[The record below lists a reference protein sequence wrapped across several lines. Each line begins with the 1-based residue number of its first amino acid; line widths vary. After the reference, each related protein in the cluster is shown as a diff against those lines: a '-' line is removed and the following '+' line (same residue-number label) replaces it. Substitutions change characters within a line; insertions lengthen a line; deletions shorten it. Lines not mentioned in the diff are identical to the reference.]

1 VAASLEDK
9 SVSSAAISGSM
20 DNSQCRFEY
29 PIVACLKGISRGG
42 SAASASMMFAKSG
55 LEKDENR
62 EIEIMTGS
70 VVGYNMVAG
79 SNAAGTC
86 IRFRKGRLVGL
97 PRRHE

>member
-1 VAASLEDK
+1 VADVLDGM
-9 SVSSAAISGSM
+9 SVFSAAISGSM
-20 DNSQCRFEY
+20 DNSQCKFEY

-42 SAASASMMFAKSG
+42 SAASASMMFGNKG

-79 SNAAGTC
+79 SNAAGTW
-86 IRFRKGRLVGL
+86 IRFRK
-97 PRRHE
+97 